1 MQQPVGVAGTTP
13 TDTKRTEIR
22 SIKIDSRVC
31 KLIIQRRVGDKKYA
45 ETQRPAHEKTPAS
58 LSPSS
63 VQLYSHSARN
73 MLGGEQASTK
83 SGIVLPTKLHD

>member
-45 ETQRPAHEKTPAS
+45 ETCTHEKTPAS

-83 SGIVLPTKLHD
+83 SGVVLPTKLHD